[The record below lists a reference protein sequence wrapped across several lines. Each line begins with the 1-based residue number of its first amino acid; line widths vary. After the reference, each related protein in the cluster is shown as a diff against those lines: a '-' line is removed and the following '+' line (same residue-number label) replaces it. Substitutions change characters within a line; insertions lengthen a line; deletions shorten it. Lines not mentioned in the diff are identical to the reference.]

1 MNTDEHN
8 KTPNHVTNAI
18 TTLGHLREFIATCD
32 VSPTI
37 KGELRSAIASVD
49 RMIGRGTLDLP
60 ADLKTIMKKL
70 DGYSPAMAAMSAG
83 GFATTKSRLRRA
95 FKLADPVLAAAKIPR
110 RLTEPWAAL
119 QDQLDTGDQRAL
131 SKFMYFASA
140 AGWQPTDISDSHISL
155 FVHHLSDVIAY
166 VEWEHLVRATVK
178 VWNAFGKSR
187 PEIELPTLT
196 APLLKRVSYWIPEAL
211 WHPNL
216 QQEKVTFLKSL
227 DGSGNFLSKRRRK
240 LKPQTINQYGYMITT
255 IVSALA
261 AKGTP
266 LSDLKSLADL
276 ITPSSLNQALMF
288 LYERAKGEVSPQMEI
303 MAIRSMTIAHWCG
316 HSDEQRKPLIE
327 LIKAVKEQSK
337 KVKGLTRKNRTLL
350 DRLGEDPRFR
360 DSVLLLPQLLIERAK
375 AVTTGIGQSKFN
387 RQRNLMLIAVAV
399 EILLVCNVRRE
410 NLVELELGNS
420 IRKIGGFGNQE
431 WIIELDGE
439 DVKNQE
445 PLRFILPKP
454 SAALLEV
461 YLRDWR
467 MQPGQNANNW
477 LFTNCQGQLI
487 GPRELARLITKATKD
502 ILGVPITPHQFRH
515 IGAELYLQGNP
526 EGIFTVSQHL
536 GHRDVN
542 TTRNYYAK
550 SKQREASLRYQDTV
564 VLKRADASM
573 RLRRRSTKNPGGK

>member
-1 MNTDEHN
+1 MNTSEHN
-8 KTPNHVTNAI
+8 KTPIHMTNTI

-49 RMIGRGTLDLP
+49 RLIGRGILDLP

-70 DGYSPAMAAMSAG
+70 AGYSPAMAEMSAG

-95 FKLADPVLAAAKIPR
+95 FKLADPVLAAAKTPR
-110 RLTEPWAAL
+110 KLDEPWAAL
-119 QDQLDTGDQRAL
+119 QKQLDTGDQRAL

-140 AGWQPTDISDSHISL
+140 AGWHPTHISDGHISR
-155 FVHHLSDVIAY
+155 FSHHLSDVIAY
-166 VEWEHLVRATVK
+166 VNWEDLVRSTVK
-178 VWNAFGKSR
+178 TWNAFSKSQ
-187 PEIELPTLT
+187 PELKLPPLT
-196 APLLKRVSYWIPEAL
+196 PPVLKRVSYWIPDAA
-211 WHPNL
+211 WDSSL
-216 QQEKVTFLKSL
+216 QAEKVKFLKSL

-240 LKPQTINQYGYMITT
+240 LKPKTIDQYGYMITT
-255 IVSALA
+255 IVSALVA
-261 AKGTP
+261 TGTP
-266 LSDLKSLADL
+266 LADLKCLADL
-276 ITPSSLNQALMF
+276 IEPSNLNQALLF
-288 LYERAKGEVSPQMEI
+288 LHDRAKGEVSPQMEL

-316 HSDEQRKPLIE
+316 HSDEQCKPLIE
-327 LIKAVKEQSK
+327 LTKAVKGQFK

-360 DSVLLLPQLLIERAK
+360 DSVILLPQLLIERVK
-375 AVTTGIGQSKFN
+375 GVTTGVGQSKLN
-387 RQRNLMLIAVAV
+387 RQRTLMLLAVAV
-399 EILLVCNVRRE
+399 EILLVCNIRRG

-420 IRKIGGFGNQE
+420 IRKIGGGGNQE
-431 WIIELDGE
+431 WIIELDEE

-445 PLRFILPKP
+445 PLRFILPEP
-454 SAALLEV
+454 SAALLEL

-467 MQPGQNANNW
+467 IQPGQSANNW
-477 LFTNCQGQLI
+477 LFTDSEGQLI
-487 GPRELARLITKATKD
+487 DPRELARLITTSTKA

-515 IGAELYLQGNP
+515 IGAELYLQANP

-550 SKQREASLRYQDTV
+550 SQQREASLRYQDAV
-564 VLKRADASM
+564 VLKRAEAAKHLM
-573 RLRRRSTKNPGGK
+573 RRSTKNPGGK